1 MKEPSRGAFSTAGRL
16 LASLLCGIVVCR
28 FVDWD
33 VQMLALAAS
42 LYTLG
47 EASFLQARQ
56 RKGRDLAALGN
67 LPLHDARVFDAII
80 ADTARHALIV
90 PGFASGGFLGAAHRA
105 GFGWPASLLLALA
118 CAALLWVVVLA
129 AVAVIVA
136 AIPQAPL
143 TLVTALATVVA
154 VVAFHP
160 GQSVLGE
167 RVLALPA
174 GWVVRVFAEAT
185 ERGTADWRLLGM
197 SGLLAVLG
205 WLNISQLRARFQ
217 VPEFAWRRAPA
228 EAVME
233 FLVREEAGALAQ
245 STANGAVVPEAG
257 ELLRTRAARNV
268 EVSIRQAVAQGAW
281 REAPR
286 PLGALER
293 LLWRLL
299 PADHRSLAPFIAPMG
314 REVTQGYER
323 ALIVC
328 FLAMLGASLG
338 APLVVQT
345 LALVAVCVLCIG
357 TGRAKPLSPCILQGT
372 LPIDPAN
379 LLWIALEI
387 ATLRVALWLPLL
399 LAQAAAVEGGG
410 AYPGAVS
417 AALRLAVLLLAVQPL
432 VPVMQVGAVDADA
445 TVDGRGLGVR
455 GTLLALPVLPLAS
468 VAILVILAEPPFAE
482 ATLVALAGAFSLA
495 TFVLYGLRLGCAE
508 ASR

>member
-1 MKEPSRGAFSTAGRL
+1 MKERGRGTLSTAGRL
-16 LASLLCGIVVCR
+16 FASLLCGILVCR

-67 LPLHDARVFDAII
+67 LPLHDARVFDGII

-90 PGFASGGFLGAAHRA
+90 LGFASGGFLGAAHRA
-105 GFGWPASLLLALA
+105 GFGWPASILLAVA
-118 CAALLWVVVLA
+118 CAVLLWVVVLA
-129 AVAVIVA
+129 VVAVIVA

-174 GWVVRVFAEAT
+174 GWVVRIFAEAT

-217 VPEFAWRRAPA
+217 VPEFAWRRVPA

-245 STANGAVVPEAG
+245 TTTSSTTVPDGG

-281 REAPR
+281 REPAR
-286 PLGALER
+286 PVGAVER
-293 LLWRLL
+293 LLWHLL
-299 PADHRSLAPFIAPMG
+299 PAEHRSLAPFIAPMG
-314 REVTQGYER
+314 RDVTDGFER
-323 ALIVC
+323 AVIVC
-328 FLAMLGASLG
+328 AIAMLAASLG
-338 APLVVQT
+338 APLVAQT
-345 LALVAVCVLCIG
+345 LALVAVCVLCIAS
-357 TGRAKPLSPCILQGT
+357 GRSAPLSPCILQGA
-372 LPIDPAN
+372 LPVDPAQ

-387 ATLRVALWLPLL
+387 ATLRVAFWLPLA
-399 LAQAAAVEGGG
+399 LAQAAAVEGSG

-417 AALRLAVLLLAVQPL
+417 AALRLAVLLLAMQPL

-445 TVDGRGLGVR
+445 TIDGRGLGVW

-468 VAILVILAEPPFAE
+468 LAIVVIVTEPPFAE
-482 ATLVALAGAFSLA
+482 ATLVAVAGVFSLA
-495 TFVLYGLRLGCAE
+495 TFVLYGARLGCVE
-508 ASR
+508 SSR